1 MDDQAQSI
9 SKNEQERILR
19 QKSAGRRKIK
29 KIILWVI
36 ILAAIAGGVYGFA
49 LLQKKADQN
58 KPGVEYPN
66 QGQAHISPGQS
77 HEPYNSN
84 PPTSGSHYAEAAAW
98 GIYDKELS
106 DEQLIHNLEH
116 GGIWISYKDLNN
128 QELVNKLKDIA
139 DDYSIKVIMT
149 PRPQNDSAIAAA
161 AWQRL
166 LKLDSFD
173 EKQIKSFIKAFIN
186 KGPEQVPY

>member
-1 MDDQAQSI
+1 MDDQIENI

-19 QKSAGRRKIK
+19 QKSAGRKRVK
-29 KIILWVI
+29 KIVVWVV
-36 ILAAIAGGVYGFA
+36 ILAAIAGGVYGLVF
-49 LLQKKADQN
+49 LQKKSDQN

-66 QGQAHISPGQS
+66 QGQAHIPPGQP

-116 GGIWISYKDLNN
+116 GGVWISYRDAADGG
-128 QELVNKLKDIA
+128 LVEKLKSIA

-149 PRPQNDSAIAAA
+149 PRPQNDSAITVA

-166 LKLDSFD
+166 LKLDAFD